1 MTDTLIIAGKNEEQ
15 AHCDRCGKLELR
27 GTVILYNTEEGVEA
41 GRYGTTC
48 AGKVLTEANGRK
60 ITITGT
66 DAARRERF
74 RRDRVW
80 NFYLRKVRSALASDD
95 PALAQWIVW
104 DMRRDATA
112 IAHLDDE
119 LAIIAEVDATGR
131 YVPSGENKHINR
143 IRREFYLANGY
154 SMFEATVQVRRLMAT
169 AA

>member
-1 MTDTLIIAGKNEEQ
+1 MTDTLIIAGKNDEQ
-15 AHCDRCGKLELR
+15 THCDRCGKLELR
-27 GTVILYNTEEGVEA
+27 GTVILYNVEEGVEA

-66 DAARRERF
+66 EAARRENN
-74 RRDRVW
+74 RRDRVA
-80 NFYLRKVRSALASDD
+80 NYLRKAKAAMRNDD